1 MTITESELK
10 KQIKEGRLQRVYFFY
25 GEETYLVRPLRG
37 AGRGKGGRG
46 R

>member
-25 GEETYLVRPLRG
+25 GEETYLSGHYAWQFAAKAVG
-37 AGRGKGGRG
+37 
-46 R
+46 